1 MRYIRLAIITL
12 PVVLTACSMTNDRGT
27 LAELRDV
34 KVELKDEKVD
44 AGLDKAIQS
53 YREFLKQTPESAM
66 TPEAMRRIA
75 DLTIEKEYGYVGEGE
90 TKSAQ
95 PKTPS
100 EISDKR
106 ALDAHKPAA
115 LNSGT
120 PQKSV
125 TDSSK
130 IAAATTESD
139 KDFEKRVGQGE
150 KLDTEAGKGFA
161 APVPEGGSDLE
172 NANAEQAIA
181 LYKKLLKKYPM
192 YERNDQV
199 LYQMSRAYE
208 ELGQIEKAMEVMN
221 QFVKTYPSSRYMDE
235 VQFRRAEYYFTRK
248 KFLDAEDAYQS
259 IAAIGP
265 NSSYYPL
272 AMYKLGWTFYKQDMY
287 EEALNKYFALFDY
300 MLSIGYDFDSKEKQ
314 ADSKRVEDTFR
325 AISLS
330 FSNLGGPD
338 QVVDYFSRH
347 GQRSYENQVYSHLG
361 DYYLTK
367 RRYNDAA
374 KSYKTFVG
382 LYPFHEVSPHFSMR
396 VIEIYKE
403 GGFGKLVVE
412 SKKEFAKTY
421 ALDAEYWHHFDVKAR
436 PDVIGYLKSN
446 LKDLANYYHALYQD
460 KKFEKDKAKNYA
472 EALLWYQ
479 NYLTS
484 FPHEK
489 ESPGINFQMAE
500 LMLENKDFGE
510 AAVAYEN
517 TAYNYPLHEKSS
529 EAGYAAVYAYREY
542 LKVVPQGQRAEV
554 KQQIIRSSLKF
565 ADTYPKHEKVTI
577 VLGAA
582 ADDLYEMKN
591 YELAFKTAHKLI
603 DNYPDAD
610 KDLRRSAWLVVA
622 HSSFE
627 LANYAVAEDGYLHVL
642 DLMPVDDKERPKITD
657 NLAASIYKQGEQAKL
672 KNDYKT
678 AAEHFLRVGKL
689 APTSK
694 IRPTAEYDGA
704 AALIEL
710 KDWDRAAQVLLAFRK
725 NFPNHELQPEVT
737 KKIAFVYRSAGKLEL
752 AAAEYERIERES
764 KDEEVRR
771 GALEIAA
778 ELYHETGSNQKEL
791 TVYKHYVAFFP
802 NPAEQALEIY
812 NKMAG
817 VYQLLHDDSNYRATL
832 NTIVTVDMNAGEGR
846 TDRTRYLASQAAL
859 VIAEPLFTNFVEI
872 ELVAPFRD
880 NLQKKQKAMKTAIN
894 AFSKLVDYQVAE
906 VTAAATYYMAEIYYN
921 FSRSLVNSER
931 PTNLSDLELE
941 QYNLALEDQAYPFE
955 DKAIEVHKKNIE
967 LLYAGFYNSWVEKS
981 IGKLAKLYPAE
992 FARSEK
998 HAGFID
1004 TIDSY
1009 HYVVKR
1015 AAPPV
1020 PLTPAQPAGD
1030 PQQSPV
1036 TTGQGAE
1043 ATGSQSTSSVVE
1055 GAPGGAPAT
1064 DAAEQGSEMEQPAA
1078 ADAVPTEG
1086 ATEQAPQQELPAS
1099 GVENG
1104 AESAPAQGEV
1114 GQAAAAPETPEN
1126 ATVGTT
1132 PATVDVPEEAAPAEP
1147 SAPVGNSTA
1156 PESLQEVV
1164 PEQEAIDS
1172 NAVATPAVSD
1182 TPEQQVPEQSPA
1194 ETMPVETT
1202 SGGAEKPNAEQAP
1215 APTDVMET
1223 PLEPDAVTPVETDKA
1238 APETGDE
1245 PAPAEEAPTETAPA
1259 QEQSAADKPGQT
1271 EDTTTESTGNDPIP
1285 ASDSPETVTPEM
1297 SGESDADAAPVD
1309 TGKTGTEENSAVQ
1322 GDTPDQNPEG
1332 NGDTAASP
1340 ATVDETTQ
1348 PENPTPAQVEQ

>member
-1 MRYIRLAIITL
+1 MRYIRLAIIGL
-12 PVVLTACSMTNDRGT
+12 PVALTACSMTNDRGT

-34 KVELKDEKVD
+34 NIELKDEKVD
-44 AGLDKAIQS
+44 KGLDKAIQS

-90 TKSAQ
+90 TKPAQ

-100 EISDKR
+100 KISDKP
-106 ALDAHKPAA
+106 ALDAHQPAA
-115 LNSGT
+115 LNNGA
-120 PQKSV
+120 PQKST

-130 IAAATTESD
+130 IATATTESE
-139 KDFEKRVGQGE
+139 KDFEKRVAQGE
-150 KLDTEAGKGFA
+150 KLDKEGEKGFA
-161 APVPEGGSDLE
+161 APVPEGGGNLE
-172 NANAEQAIA
+172 NANAEQAIK

-208 ELGQIEKAMEVMN
+208 ELGKNEEAMKVMN

-248 KFLDAEDAYQS
+248 KFLDAEDAYNS
-259 IAAIGP
+259 IATMGP

-272 AMYKLGWTFYKQDMY
+272 AMYKLGWTFYKQGMY
-287 EEALNKYFALFDY
+287 EEALNKYFALFDH
-300 MLSIGYDFDSKEKQ
+300 LLTIGYDFDSKEKQ
-314 ADSKRVEDTFR
+314 SDTKRVEDTFR

-338 QVVDYFSRH
+338 EVVNYFSSH
-347 GQRSYENQVYSHLG
+347 GHRSYENQVYSHLG
-361 DYYLTK
+361 EFYLAK

-374 KSYKTFVG
+374 LAYKTFIG

-396 VIEIYKE
+396 VIDIYKK

-421 ALDAEYWHHFDVKAR
+421 ALDAEYWQHFDIKAR
-436 PDVIGYLKSN
+436 PEVVGYLKSN
-446 LKDLANYYHALYQD
+446 LKDLANYYHAHYQD
-460 KKFEKDKAKNYA
+460 KKFEKEKAKNYA
-472 EALLWYQ
+472 EALLWYR
-479 NYLTS
+479 NFLTS
-484 FPHEK
+484 FPHDE
-489 ESPGINFQMAE
+489 ESPGMNFQMAE

-529 EAGYAAVYAYREY
+529 AAGYAAVYAYREY
-542 LKVVPQGQRAEV
+542 LKVVPQAQRAEV
-554 KQQIIRSSLKF
+554 KQEIIRSSLKF

-591 YELAFKTAHKLI
+591 YDLAFKTAHKLI

-610 KDLRRSAWLVVA
+610 KDLRRSAWLVAA
-622 HSSFE
+622 HSSYE
-627 LANYAVAEDGYLHVL
+627 LMNYAVAEDGYLHVL

-737 KKIAFVYRSAGKLEL
+737 KKVAFVYRSAGKLEL

-764 KDEEVRR
+764 KDEQVRR

-778 ELYHETGSNQKEL
+778 DLYHETGAKQKEL

-802 NPAEQALEIY
+802 KPTEQVLEIY
-812 NKMAG
+812 NKMADL
-817 VYQLLHDDSNYRATL
+817 YKSLDDDSNYRSTL
-832 NTIVTVDMNAGEGR
+832 NTIVSVDINAGEER
-846 TDRTRYLASQAAL
+846 TDRTRFLASQAAL
-859 VIAEPLFTNFVEI
+859 VLAEPLFSNFTDI
-872 ELVAPFRD
+872 ELVAPFED
-880 NLQKKQKAMKTAIN
+880 NLKKKQLAMKAATTAF
-894 AFSKLVDYQVAE
+894 AKLVDYQVAD
-906 VTAAATYYMAEIYYN
+906 VTAAATYYLAEIYFN
-921 FSRSLVNSER
+921 FSRSLINSER
-931 PTNLSDLELE
+931 PTNLSALELE
-941 QYNLALEDQAYPFE
+941 QYNLAIEDQAYPFE

-967 LLYAGFYNSWVEKS
+967 LLYAGHYSKWIDKS
-981 IGKLAKLYPAE
+981 IAKLAKLYPAE
-992 FARSEK
+992 FARTEK
-998 HAGFID
+998 HTGFVT

-1020 PLTPAQPAGD
+1020 PATAALPAGAS
-1030 PQQSPV
+1030 QQGQVPSGQGSETSDAQGATSAGSQAASPV
-1036 TTGQGAE
+1036 
-1043 ATGSQSTSSVVE
+1043 
-1055 GAPGGAPAT
+1055 T
-1064 DAAEQGSEMEQPAA
+1064 DAAEQGAEMEQPEAV
-1078 ADAVPTEG
+1078 DAT
-1086 ATEQAPQQELPAS
+1086 A
-1099 GVENG
+1099 
-1104 AESAPAQGEV
+1104 AESASAQ
-1114 GQAAAAPETPEN
+1114 Q
-1126 ATVGTT
+1126 
-1132 PATVDVPEEAAPAEP
+1132 
-1147 SAPVGNSTA
+1147 SAPVENNPV
-1156 PESLQEVV
+1156 PEAAQEMV
-1164 PEQEAIDS
+1164 PEQGETDSGKAEAS
-1172 NAVATPAVSD
+1172 SVSD
-1182 TPEQQVPEQSPA
+1182 SPEQPAPEPA
-1194 ETMPVETT
+1194 AVETT
-1202 SGGAEKPNAEQAP
+1202 PVDTTNESAQQNNAEQAP
-1215 APTDVMET
+1215 VTAEGMDTSTQPGSEAPVGSDTV
-1223 PLEPDAVTPVETDKA
+1223 
-1238 APETGDE
+1238 APEAGDE
-1245 PAPAEEAPTETAPA
+1245 QAPVTAMPAEEVPA
-1259 QEQSAADKPGQT
+1259 QEQTTVENPGQPEEAVT
-1271 EDTTTESTGNDPIP
+1271 EQQNSPAGDTPETTEQETTGETGAEAA
-1285 ASDSPETVTPEM
+1285 ASN
-1297 SGESDADAAPVD
+1297 A
-1309 TGKTGTEENSAVQ
+1309 TGDNGTEENPAEQGSASE
-1322 GDTPDQNPEG
+1322 QNPEN
-1332 NGDTAASP
+1332 NGDVSPSP
-1340 ATVDETTQ
+1340 AADDETVQQDSSTATEAVQ
-1348 PENPTPAQVEQ
+1348 